1 MSSRSARL
9 SLGFSCLG
17 HAYMHMFTSFYA
29 VIVLSLES
37 AWSLPYHELI
47 ELWTLGALLVGLG
60 ALPSGWLA
68 DRWSATGM
76 MVIYFLGMGLA
87 GIVCGLVDGKLAML
101 LGLAAIGLFSSIYH
115 PVGIAWLVRNA
126 KERGRALGINGVFG
140 SLGIASA
147 AVVAGTLI
155 HHFGWRAAFIVPGAV
170 CLVTGLALLFCAR
183 RGWVREGEGDP
194 HRDPPRSRG
203 DMLRVFAILIFTMLC
218 IGVIFQST
226 QIAMPKLFDLRLD
239 GLAGA
244 GVLGIG
250 LLVGAVYVVG
260 GAMQI
265 VGGLMADRFPLK
277 PIYLGAFVLQVPVLV
292 GVALLSDLPLIF
304 FAIMTVV
311 LSNGPIP
318 AENMLLACYTPRRHR
333 GLAFGVKF
341 VLSFGTGPLALLLV
355 AGIQETTGEF
365 TWLFGMLGGLAAAC
379 VAVALFL
386 PGESRRVP
394 VPAAQPRERGAVPA
408 E

>member
-1 MSSRSARL
+1 MSSRSAQL

-17 HAYMHMFTSFYA
+17 HTYMHMFTSFYA

-140 SLGIASA
+140 SVGIASA

-155 HHFGWRAAFIVPGAV
+155 HHFGWRTAFIVPGAV
-170 CLVTGLALLFCAR
+170 CFVTGLALLFCVW
-183 RGWVREGEGDP
+183 RGWVLEGEGDR
-194 HRDPPRSRG
+194 HRDPPQSRG

-218 IGVIFQST
+218 MGVIFQST

-239 GLAGA
+239 DLAGA
-244 GVLGIG
+244 GVFGIG

-277 PIYLGAFVLQVPVLV
+277 PVYLGAFVLQAPVLV
-292 GVALLSDLPLIF
+292 GIAVLSDLPLIF
-304 FAIMTVV
+304 FAVMTVV

-318 AENMLLACYTPRRHR
+318 AENMLLARYTPQRHR
-333 GLAFGVKF
+333 SLAFGVKF

-355 AGIQETTGEF
+355 ARIQETTGEF
-365 TWLFGMLGGLAAAC
+365 VWLFAMLGGLAAAC
-379 VAVALFL
+379 VTVALFL

-394 VPAAQPRERGAVPA
+394 VAVPA